1 MVMVSLVPVLRF
13 LCFTFWPPL
22 PGCICGDWL
31 SIRRSD
37 CFLLPLD
44 RVASSSSSS
53 TSLKMSVSR
62 VQVSPIIQI
71 DWRQSIHPSFEALVF
86 WFSIGLKVLRYG
98 ARSELTPLVVLTAS
112 SSGGR
117 SSGEDLF
124 PAIKVM
130 TFKARVSISSVSIHV
145 SRLSSTSRFPLR
157 RLLCLGFLGPCLGLV
172 YFLSFVWAFLFWAS
186 PCNYLCCWT
195 SVHV

>member
-13 LCFTFWPPL
+13 LCFTFWPSL

-31 SIRRSD
+31 SIKRSD

-44 RVASSSSSS
+44 RVVSSSSSS

-71 DWRQSIHPSFEALVF
+71 DWRQSIHPSFEALVI
-86 WFSIGLKVLRYG
+86 WFSIGLEVLRYG

-112 SSGGR
+112 SSGDR

-130 TFKARVSISSVSIHV
+130 TFKARVPISSASIHV
-145 SRLSSTSRFPLR
+145 SSLSSACHFPLR
-157 RLLCLGFLGPCLGLV
+157 RLLRLSFLGLCLGLV
-172 YFLSFVWAFLFWAS
+172 YFFSFVWAFLFWAS